1 MLLMGCARSATLHM
15 MVYFNAHD
23 RDEAEWNHL
32 FAQADPRFKITS
44 LKKPEN
50 MAGSGQASFCIL
62 EAVWQG

>member
-1 MLLMGCARSATLHM
+1 M

-32 FAQADPRFKITS
+32 FAQANPRFKVTS
-44 LKKPEN
+44 LKKPED
-50 MAGSGQASFCIL
+50 MVESGQASFCIL